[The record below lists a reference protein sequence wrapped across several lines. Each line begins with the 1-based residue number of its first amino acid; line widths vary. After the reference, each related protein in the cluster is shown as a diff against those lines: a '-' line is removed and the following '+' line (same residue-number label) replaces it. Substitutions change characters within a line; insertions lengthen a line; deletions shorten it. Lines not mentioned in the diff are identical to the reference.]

1 MIQAQIDSVLT
12 GGDILFI
19 VPPFATAKHAVLGVH
34 LLQTIARQQ
43 GLKADILYLNALLA
57 AVIGNERF
65 ETISISPFET
75 LWRMEHERL
84 FARSAYG
91 LPPLGHAAEACLNET
106 ASLYGAADDRPPQF
120 YGASPLD
127 LDELRRLEA
136 LCAEF
141 IAEAVE
147 AIAAQRYAI
156 VGCTA
161 RTGQTNCS
169 VALLN
174 GIKRRRPDTVTIIG
188 GTHCKGRLAQG
199 IASLS
204 QSIDYVFSGESEAAF
219 SEFLRQ
225 YAAGTLPEER
235 VIPGSPLPDLDA
247 LPLPDYAD
255 FFEQTARFRGEEA
268 LRETAASYETS
279 RGCWWGAREG
289 CHFCGEHEPARQKS
303 PRIVLRD
310 LAQMRQDSRI
320 NAIYMCDIAMPL
332 SYHREVVPNFENSA
346 GELQIHYQAKANLSL
361 RDLINLKQAHIAQ
374 FTIGIEA
381 LSSGLLAVMHK
392 GTASRDNLQLLR
404 YARSLGIHLSWL
416 LLWGFPGDACEDYQ
430 ETLDLLPLIRHLQ
443 PPLSLLHLILTRFS
457 RYVEQPQ
464 KFNVSHL
471 RPWHVYH
478 TIYPAWA
485 DWENLAYW
493 FVGEYPCEA
502 HEHPQLIERIAD
514 EVARWNAEWE
524 RAYLVMIPFDAGYMI
539 FDRRNADAP
548 RQFVVDAERADG
560 IMRLARYAATEPQQW
575 AVRERLGVARDGWYL
590 PLVTASPELLLQF
603 EEAQQLP

>member
-1 MIQAQIDSVLT
+1 MIQAQIDAALT
-12 GGDILFI
+12 GGDILLI
-19 VPPFATAKHAVLGVH
+19 VPPFATAKHSVLGVH
-34 LLQTIARQQ
+34 LLQALARQQ
-43 GLKADILYLNALLA
+43 GFQTDILYLNALLA
-57 AVIGNERF
+57 AIMGIERF
-65 ETISISPFET
+65 EKISISPFET

-91 LPPLGHAAEACLNET
+91 LPPLGHAAEECLNET
-106 ASLYGAADDRPPQF
+106 ASLYGSADDRPPVF
-120 YGASPLD
+120 YGAPPLD
-127 LDELRRLEA
+127 LNELLQFEA
-136 LCAEF
+136 LCTEF
-141 IAEAVE
+141 VAEAVE
-147 AIAAQRYAI
+147 AIAARRYAI

-174 GIKRRRPDTVTIIG
+174 GIKRRQPGVITMIG

-204 QSIDYVFSGESEAAF
+204 RSIDYVFSGESETAF

-235 VIPGSPLPDLDA
+235 VIPGTPLPDLDA

-255 FFEQTARFRGEEA
+255 FFEQTTRFLGEEA

-303 PRIVLRD
+303 PRIVLQD
-310 LAQMRQDSRI
+310 LEQMRQNPRI
-320 NAIYMCDIAMPL
+320 SGVYMCDIAMPL
-332 SYHREVVPNFENSA
+332 SYHREVVPNFDNRP

-361 RDLINLKQAHIAQ
+361 RDLINLKQANIAQ

-381 LSSGLLAVMHK
+381 LSSGLLTAMHK

-404 YARSLGIHLSWL
+404 YGRSLGLHLSWL
-416 LLWGFPGDACEDYQ
+416 LLWGFPGDTRADYQ
-430 ETLDLLPLIRHLQ
+430 ETLDLLPLIRHFQ
-443 PPLSLLHLILTRFS
+443 PPLALLHLILTRFS

-464 KFNVSHL
+464 EFGVSSL
-471 RPWHVYH
+471 RPWRVYH
-478 TIYPAWA
+478 AIYPEWA
-485 DWENLAYW
+485 DMENVAYW
-493 FVGEYPCEA
+493 FVGEYPCCA
-502 HEHPQLIERIAD
+502 HEHPQLIERIAE

-539 FDRRNADAP
+539 FDRRNASEI
-548 RQFVVDAERADG
+548 RQFAVEPENAEE
-560 IMRLARYAATEPQQW
+560 IMRMARYAATEPQQW
-575 AVRERLGVARDGWYL
+575 AVRERLGVARDGWYI
-590 PLVTASPELLLQF
+590 PFVTASPELLLQF
-603 EEAQQLP
+603 EENL